1 MYTLI
6 ISRPGESG
14 YCVNRG
20 ILDPV
25 RTRLEFVWTPWEFVR
40 LGKLRATK
48 KTEFET
54 PYRNEF
60 VQQQRVH
67 TRAGLV
73 FD

>member
-25 RTRLEFVWTPWEFVR
+25 RTRLEFVWTPWDWAEIRPFRQV
-40 LGKLRATK
+40 KSDEK
-48 KTEFET
+48 D
-54 PYRNEF
+54 
-60 VQQQRVH
+60 RV
-67 TRAGLV
+67 
-73 FD
+73 